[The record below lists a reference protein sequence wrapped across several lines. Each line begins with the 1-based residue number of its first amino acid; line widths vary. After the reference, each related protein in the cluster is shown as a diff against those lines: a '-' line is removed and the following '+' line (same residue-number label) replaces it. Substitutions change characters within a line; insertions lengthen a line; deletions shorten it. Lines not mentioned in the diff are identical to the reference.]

1 MKKTRNRVHLHK
13 GTKPTTRFSYVR
25 GASEWSSRQLLDA
38 ICGEILVECSPA
50 NFGLVNDIADE
61 WVVFGV
67 HKNGF
72 GVFDVLLVH
81 SFWSA
86 TSTSALCGGFETG
99 AGVFNNQ
106 LALKL
111 VKVSCHVEKQPLLWG
126 SGVDVL
132 GQRL

>member
-1 MKKTRNRVHLHK
+1 MV
-13 GTKPTTRFSYVR
+13 GS
-25 GASEWSSRQLLDA
+25 QLLDA
-38 ICGEILVECSPA
+38 VCGEILVECSPA
-50 NFGLVNDIADE
+50 NFELVNDIADE

-67 HKNGF
+67 LKHGF

-86 TSTSALCGGFETG
+86 TSASAFCGGFETG

-111 VKVSCHVEKQPLLWG
+111 VEGCCHVEKQPPLW
-126 SGVDVL
+126 SAGVDVL
-132 GQRL
+132 GQDFKGDATLRDVGGCFDHLRERPR